1 MKFDEFCLDKGLPD
15 VTFFLEREI
24 KFCYRFREFINSN
37 QHPDTILDEPYHDSS
52 FLNFLNLYSVGRTL
66 KAGDHAKIEILNL
79 IRDFK
84 RTDDIAGDIER
95 LAKLIKD
102 KGLSA
107 TTKNGFVNPISFSSK
122 ILFILNPDK
131 SIPYDKYV
139 VSTLNLMAKSIGKPG
154 VKNVKEYYEMVEI
167 VKERFQDSDSKIF
180 KDYIIGTKNEN
191 IYLENSVDYLKL
203 NFDELILMRLMDK
216 YLWYL
221 SPENK
226 YTNEKLLRSMP
237 MSEEFME
244 FFNIKKS

>member
-1 MKFDEFCLDKGLPD
+1 MKFDEFCLDKGLID
-15 VTFFLEREI
+15 VTVFLEREI
-24 KFCYRFREFINSN
+24 KFCYRFREFINSD

-66 KAGDHAKIEILNL
+66 KAGDDAKIEILNL

-102 KGLSA
+102 KELSA

-122 ILFILNPDK
+122 ILFIQNPDK

-139 VSTLNLMAKSIGKPG
+139 VSTLNLMAKSIGKSG
-154 VKNVKEYYEMVEI
+154 VKDVKEYYEMVEI
-167 VKERFQDSDSKIF
+167 VKKRFQESDSKII
-180 KDYIIGTKNEN
+180 KDYLSWTKDQS
-191 IYLENSVDYLKL
+191 IYLENSIDYLKI

-221 SPENK
+221 SPENE
-226 YTNEKLLRSMP
+226 YTNENLKRSKP
-237 MSEEFME
+237 VSME
-244 FFNIKKS
+244 FFTL